1 MTLKLNGS
9 SSGYTAIDAP
19 ATAGSNTLVLP
30 ANNGSAGQVLQTD
43 GNGGLTWVTLTN
55 YGLKDRTWYDTKT
68 SLSTIGSTTYHNLT
82 DFGVTTGTPASTN
95 SKFLILVQ
103 LCYEVN
109 PTDGNSGNDNDEGFG
124 IRIVRTPSGGSA
136 TNLHEAATKYET
148 YGKNNAGT
156 QFALLAGKTFFHVD
170 APSSSAAL
178 TYKIQ
183 VAAWK
188 AANPMRISPDSN
200 ISDLMVMELLA

>member
-1 MTLKLNGS
+1 DNYVIMPITINGS
-9 SSGYTAIDAP
+9 GTVTGLA
-19 ATAGSNTLVLP
+19 V
-30 ANNGSAGQVLQTD
+30 
-43 GNGGLTWVTLTN
+43 GGLPDGCVDTDTLASGTITN

-68 SLSTIGSTTYHNLT
+68 DVHTINSTSYT
-82 DFGVTTGTPASTN
+82 DLANFSVTTGTPASTN
-95 SKFLILVQ
+95 SKFLILCHLVYDTDPQ
-103 LCYEVN
+103 
-109 PTDGNSGNDNDEGFG
+109 DGNSGNDNDEGFG

-148 YGKNNAGT
+148 YAKNNSGS
-156 QFALLAGKTFFHVD
+156 QFNLLAGKTFFHID